1 MRIMILGS
9 LMALIFLDSALGQT
23 NPVMWWKFDQEKD
36 RAVIDSMSRTEDVIS
51 GNYKYISGAR
61 GKAIKFDGYTTS
73 VIRKAAQTPRLKDT
87 FTIEA
92 WVALQAYPWNWTA
105 IVNQEKDH
113 KAGYFFGIDAEGHLG
128 LHASVD
134 GRWCE
139 CISKSKLP
147 PLKWSHIAG
156 TFDKD
161 RGINI
166 YVNGKPAGSLATKG
180 KMKPAEGLDLLL
192 GKSHRKMSPKNTE
205 REPSRK
211 QLSNMVLDGLIDE
224 VKIYNRALS
233 AEEMS
238 QSFAAVR
245 LKKKQPLNWRVMP
258 SGPEG
263 AGKFGAF
270 YTNLKYC
277 DEWDALWRGSGL
289 DVVVRFE
296 KAPIRLVSWRG
307 ISYNPCW
314 VTENG
319 NWFSNEFMERS
330 SPMGCGE
337 SMSDKQARYSHVKI
351 LENSDARAVLYWRCA
366 PVDILYQLP
375 NADERTS
382 WGDWAEE
389 YWTVYPDGVAARKVV
404 MWTSNLKAWH
414 EWCQS
419 LPIFQPGQRPEDV
432 LDKTAYLSL
441 ANMDGQSR
449 TYTWPPD
456 KKEVPRAN
464 IQIVN
469 YKSRFKPFLIL
480 TNKKPRIWF
489 ARIRKRQPG
498 KELSGMS
505 MPLSSSFWWWNH
517 WPVAQLPNDGRVAEA
532 PDRPSHSYTSTQDSA
547 PYETTDNSITK
558 IMLCGLT
565 EKSVT
570 QLLPLAK
577 SWLIPAELKLKT
589 STFQYQGY
597 DPTQR
602 AYVLTCKKAGKPA
615 VIEFELLASD
625 ESPVVNPAF
634 VIKNWGQAQPRLNI
648 NGKPVKPDKNF
659 RIGHRHTLESSD
671 LIVWLKIEST
681 DKLKVSLVGGE

>member
-1 MRIMILGS
+1 
-9 LMALIFLDSALGQT
+9 
-23 NPVMWWKFDQEKD
+23 
-36 RAVIDSMSRTEDVIS
+36 
-51 GNYKYISGAR
+51 
-61 GKAIKFDGYTTS
+61 
-73 VIRKAAQTPRLKDT
+73 
-87 FTIEA
+87 
-92 WVALQAYPWNWTA
+92 
-105 IVNQEKDH
+105 
-113 KAGYFFGIDAEGHLG
+113 
-128 LHASVD
+128 
-134 GRWCE
+134 
-139 CISKSKLP
+139 
-147 PLKWSHIAG
+147 
-156 TFDKD
+156 
-161 RGINI
+161 
-166 YVNGKPAGSLATKG
+166 
-180 KMKPAEGLDLLL
+180 
-192 GKSHRKMSPKNTE
+192 
-205 REPSRK
+205 
-211 QLSNMVLDGLIDE
+211 MV
-224 VKIYNRALS
+224 
-233 AEEMS
+233 
-238 QSFAAVR
+238 
-245 LKKKQPLNWRVMP
+245 P
-258 SGPEG
+258 
-263 AGKFGAF
+263 
-270 YTNLKYC
+270 
-277 DEWDALWRGSGL
+277 
-289 DVVVRFE
+289 
-296 KAPIRLVSWRG
+296 
-307 ISYNPCW
+307 
-314 VTENG
+314 
-319 NWFSNEFMERS
+319 
-330 SPMGCGE
+330 
-337 SMSDKQARYSHVKI
+337 
-351 LENSDARAVLYWRCA
+351 
-366 PVDILYQLP
+366 
-375 NADERTS
+375 
-382 WGDWAEE
+382 
-389 YWTVYPDGVAARKVV
+389 
-404 MWTSNLKAWH
+404 
-414 EWCQS
+414 

-648 NGKPVKPDKNF
+648 NVKPVKPDKNF

>member
-1 MRIMILGS
+1 MAIM
-9 LMALIFLDSALGQT
+9 FLDSALAQT
-23 NPVMWWKFDQEKD
+23 NPVIWWKFDKD
-36 RAVIDSMSRTEDVIS
+36 KGRAAIDSMSRTEDVIS
-51 GNYKYISGAR
+51 GNYKYTNGAK
-61 GKAIKFDGYTTS
+61 GNAIKFDGYTTS
-73 VIRKAAQTPRLKDT
+73 VIRKATQAPRLADT
-87 FTIEA
+87 VTVEA
-92 WVALQAYPWNWTA
+92 RVALQAYPWNWTA

-113 KAGYFFGIDAEGHLG
+113 KAGYFFGIDAEGHIG
-128 LHASVD
+128 LNVSVN
-134 GRWCE
+134 GQWRE
-139 CISKSKLP
+139 CISKSKLLL
-147 PLKWSHIAG
+147 LKWSHIAG

-166 YVNGKPAGSLATKG
+166 YINGKPAGSLATKG
-180 KMKPAEGLDLLL
+180 KMTPAEGLDLLL
-192 GKSHRKMSPKNTE
+192 GKSHTKMYPKNTE

-211 QLSNMVLDGLIDE
+211 QLSNMVFDGLIDE
-224 VKIYNRALS
+224 VKIYSRALS

-245 LKKKQPLNWRVMP
+245 LKKKQQPLNWRVMP

-263 AGKFGAF
+263 TGKFGAF

-277 DEWDALWRGSGL
+277 DEWDSLWRGSGL

-296 KAPIRLVSWRG
+296 QAPIRLVSWRG

-330 SPMGCGE
+330 APMGCGE
-337 SMSDKQARYSHVKI
+337 SMSDKQARYSHIKI

-389 YWTVYPDGVAARKVV
+389 YWTVYPDGVSARKVV
-404 MWTSNLKAWH
+404 MWTSNLQAWH

-441 ANMDGQSR
+441 ANMSGQSR

-456 KKEVPRAN
+456 KKEVPGAN

-489 ARIRKRQPG
+489 ARVRKRQPD
-498 KELSGMS
+498 KELTGMS
-505 MPLSSSFWWWNH
+505 MSLSSSFWWWNH
-517 WPVAQLPNDGRVAEA
+517 WPVSQLPNDGRVAEA

-547 PYETTDNSITK
+547 PYAATDNSITK

-577 SWLIPAELKLKT
+577 SWLAPVELKLKT
-589 STFQYQGY
+589 GALQSKGY

-602 AYVLTCKKAGKPA
+602 AYVLTCTEVGKPA
-615 VIEFELLASD
+615 VIEFELLASK
-625 ESPVVNPAF
+625 ESPVVNPSF
-634 VIKNWGQAQPRLNI
+634 VIKNFGQGQPRLII
-648 NGKPVKPDKNF
+648 NGKTVKRGKNF
-659 RIGHRHTLESSD
+659 RFGHSHSLDGID
-671 LIVWLKIEST
+671 LIVWLKIESKV
-681 DKLKVSLVGGE
+681 KLNLSLVSGG

>member
-1 MRIMILGS
+1 MG
-9 LMALIFLDSALGQT
+9 
-23 NPVMWWKFDQEKD
+23 
-36 RAVIDSMSRTEDVIS
+36 RTEDVIS
-51 GNYKYISGAR
+51 GNYKYTNGAR

-73 VIRKAAQTPRLKDT
+73 IIRKAAQAPRLTDT
-87 FTIEA
+87 FTVEA

-113 KAGYFFGIDAEGHLG
+113 KAGYFFGIDAEGRLG
-128 LHASVD
+128 LNLSVN
-134 GRWCE
+134 GQWRE

-166 YVNGKPAGSLATKG
+166 YINGKPAGSLAIKG
-180 KMKPAEGLDLLL
+180 RMTPAEGLDLLM
-192 GKSHRKMSPKNTE
+192 GKSHHKMSPKNTE

-211 QLSNMVLDGLIDE
+211 QLSNMVFDGLIDE
-224 VKIYNRALS
+224 VKIYSRELS
-233 AEEMS
+233 AEEIS
-238 QSFAAVR
+238 QSYAAIR
-245 LKKKQPLNWRVMP
+245 LKKKKPLNWRIMP
-258 SGPEG
+258 SGPDG

-289 DVVVRFE
+289 DVVVRFDT
-296 KAPIRLVSWRG
+296 APIRLVSWRG

-330 SPMGCGE
+330 APMGCGE
-337 SMSDKQARYSHVKI
+337 SMSDKQARYSHIKI

-366 PVDILYQLP
+366 PVDILYQFP
-375 NADERTS
+375 NADGRTN
-382 WGDWAEE
+382 WADWAEE
-389 YWTVYPDGVAARKVV
+389 YWTVYPDGVASRKVV

-441 ANMDGQSR
+441 ANMDGQSL
-449 TYTWPPD
+449 TYPWPPD
-456 KKEVPRAN
+456 KKEVPGAN
-464 IQIVN
+464 IQVVN

-498 KELSGMS
+498 KELTGMS
-505 MPLSSSFWWWNH
+505 MSFSSSFWWWNH

-547 PYETTDNSITK
+547 PYEATDNSITK

-577 SWLIPAELKLKT
+577 SWLAPPELKLKT
-589 STFQYQGY
+589 GVLQSQDY
-597 DPTQR
+597 DPIQR
-602 AYVLTCKKAGKPA
+602 AYVLTCKETGKPA
-615 VIEFELLASD
+615 FIEFELLASD
-625 ESPVVNPAF
+625 ESPAVNPAF
-634 VIKNWGQAQPRLNI
+634 VIKNWGQSQPRLTI
-648 NGKPVKPDKNF
+648 NGKSVKRDKNF
-659 RIGHRHTLESSD
+659 RFGHSHSLESSD

-681 DKLKVSLVGGE
+681 DKLKISFTPVTK